1 MVLCDDPDENIYQRH
16 KELCVNLNMDQGTA
30 DEAWHNYENIRQNC
44 TLEGDQLHWLGC
56 ALYVACRS
64 STADTVSRSGVVH
77 GNCVGL
83 TRLLRLCKLS
93 LIQFFNKS
101 KKWADMANL
110 PSQFHDKIERL
121 ERNFAVSMVIFKKFQ
136 PIFTYMF
143 LNPMNTTPKQPKSR
157 KQRSQPCTPSKV
169 FDFCWTLFVCVKAEF
184 SEISDDLFNS
194 YHLLLACCD
203 MIFANAFMAGRRDLL
218 NPQFPGLPNNYYD
231 DNFNL
236 PSEPPCVIDHLCQKH
251 DGLPVEAKTIKV
263 YTWRNHIRKLFEKK
277 SLRGDPLTLTGI
289 LEPNNFELNC
299 KAINKIYDAYVLN
312 VGDFDE
318 RIFLSECKRLR
329 SLGPGAM
336 HCHLIA
342 GLVAANRPILKARNF
357 RGEDSNSD
365 IGTPIKMCD
374 DLTEK
379 LQTKKSWNHQYGALA
394 NALVVLS
401 LTAEDGEIELRQ
413 LAPPTPLTGREF
425 LKGKEDHQNITPVS
439 TATQS
444 VSRLHSML
452 LGRQASPSD
461 GLITIFNST
470 AEDGE
475 IEVRISLANT
485 LVVLS
490 STAEDGE
497 IEVRISVGSCTR
509 NPRKKVEEHVKEMGT
524 LFCTQFTQQQ
534 PSNPPSM
541 QIDFPRKRLQLGETL
556 YYKLLE
562 NILLDERKKKPKD
575 FDFSNLLEQDIFHQT
590 LFACCLE
597 IVIYSYNSQRKFPWI
612 LEALNLE
619 PYYFYKVIEIIVRV
633 EDQLSRDMVK
643 HLNLIEEQILEA
655 LAWRS
660 DSPLWESIKSSGLP
674 VPSCEDACL
683 PSQLYD
689 ESTALNSNPV
699 IRRLALDSERLQGSP
714 QSSPVSSVSDRFQ
727 SPVPSTLAR
736 KKLFMEGSALR
747 TVKPGQSAK
756 AIVEHYSRSPST
768 RKRLHTVMEE
778 MVLPVLELIQF
789 VDTRWSS
796 EYNMLSRLHAVRKA
810 VGAEL
815 ANSEN
820 NIEILTEVEWKQA
833 AGIVEVLGPLAD
845 ATKEISGDNKALK
858 SRFSFYDSDPIF
870 CPSMLCDPRFRG
882 VLIDDMVAV
891 NTLAIEVKKL
901 SDKSSLEPNVKDE
914 HPSCSSSSSG
924 LWSSFDSIP
933 NTTQPAIDNNTVEG
947 ENGQRYIPIS
957 YVPGTGSV
965 IIQAQPMKHDSPEA
979 SKSDV
984 KVEQNSSK
992 PDQSASKPLD
1002 QLVKQEQAAGG
1013 NQEQPVT
1020 QQQMASVNNAVR
1032 PRRAG
1037 SLGLFFR
1044 KFYHLAS
1051 VRMQDL
1057 CKNLAITDRDLKRKI
1072 WTCFEYTIIHHMDLM
1087 KDRHLDQILM
1097 CSVYVICKVAVKE
1110 KTFTDIM
1117 RCYRHQPQAASHV
1130 YRSVLLRKKPSA
1142 DSSSSSSVDSSEA
1155 NTLKEEGRE
1164 REPVRSSSTLPAT
1177 RPLSAPPTPT
1187 QMSGTFNSF
1196 ESEDRGDLIKF
1207 YNTVYVQKLQSFAV
1221 KFSTNGNQSD
1231 NLTLSPLPL
1240 GKSLSMSPCR
1250 RISERHNVVIR
1261 SLENIS
1267 TPLSPNTPEP
1277 LSYRFSRSPA
1287 KDLKAINAMIQID
1300 TRKINKR
1307 LLVDDTAD
1315 DDAPP
1320 VKRPTPVVAKKL
1332 QNLIGDRLGQVQD

>member
-203 MIFANAFMAGRRDLL
+203 MIFANAFMAGRKDLL

-277 SLRGDPLTLTGI
+277 CLRGDLLTLTGI
-289 LEPNNFELNC
+289 LEPNNFEQNC
-299 KAINKIYDAYVLN
+299 KTINKIYDAYVLN

-342 GLVAANRPILKARNF
+342 GLMAANRPILKARNF

-379 LQTKKSWNHQYGALA
+379 LQTKKSWNQQYGA
-394 NALVVLS
+394 
-401 LTAEDGEIELRQ
+401 LRQ

-461 GLITIFNST
+461 GLIAIFN
-470 AEDGE
+470 
-475 IEVRISLANT
+475 
-485 LVVLS
+485 
-490 STAEDGE
+490 
-497 IEVRISVGSCTR
+497 SCTR

-534 PSNPPSM
+534 PSNHPSM

-689 ESTALNSNPV
+689 ESTALNSNPA

-747 TVKPGQSAK
+747 TVKPGQSLLQNPK
-756 AIVEHYSRSPST
+756 TIPIN
-768 RKRLHTVMEE
+768 
-778 MVLPVLELIQF
+778 IQ
-789 VDTRWSS
+789 
-796 EYNMLSRLHAVRKA
+796 
-810 VGAEL
+810 
-815 ANSEN
+815 
-820 NIEILTEVEWKQA
+820 
-833 AGIVEVLGPLAD
+833 
-845 ATKEISGDNKALK
+845 
-858 SRFSFYDSDPIF
+858 
-870 CPSMLCDPRFRG
+870 
-882 VLIDDMVAV
+882 
-891 NTLAIEVKKL
+891 
-901 SDKSSLEPNVKDE
+901 
-914 HPSCSSSSSG
+914 
-924 LWSSFDSIP
+924 
-933 NTTQPAIDNNTVEG
+933 TVEG

-979 SKSDV
+979 SKPVV

-1002 QLVKQEQAAGG
+1002 QLVVKQEQGAGG

-1020 QQQMASVNNAVR
+1020 QQHMTSVNNAVR

-1155 NTLKEEGRE
+1155 DALKDEGRE

-1177 RPLSAPPTPT
+1177 RPPSAPPTPT
-1187 QMSGTFNSF
+1187 QMTGTFNSF

-1332 QNLIGDRLGQVQD
+1332 QNLIGDSLVKCVTKILTYNGVLEHSIEISRIVATMDSGNRSDGFNSPLLGFREMAYSAK

>member
-1 MVLCDDPDENIYQRH
+1 MSEV
-16 KELCVNLNMDQGTA
+16 
-30 DEAWHNYENIRQNC
+30 
-44 TLEGDQLHWLGC
+44 
-56 ALYVACRS
+56 
-64 STADTVSRSGVVH
+64 
-77 GNCVGL
+77 
-83 TRLLRLCKLS
+83 
-93 LIQFFNKS
+93 
-101 KKWADMANL
+101 
-110 PSQFHDKIERL
+110 
-121 ERNFAVSMVIFKKFQ
+121 
-136 PIFTYMF
+136 
-143 LNPMNTTPKQPKSR
+143 TP
-157 KQRSQPCTPSKV
+157 
-169 FDFCWTLFVCVKAEF
+169 
-184 SEISDDLFNS
+184 
-194 YHLLLACCD
+194 
-203 MIFANAFMAGRRDLL
+203 
-218 NPQFPGLPNNYYD
+218 PGLPH
-231 DNFNL
+231 
-236 PSEPPCVIDHLCQKH
+236 PKRKQETIDVRR
-251 DGLPVEAKTIKV
+251 PVRTGNSA
-263 YTWRNHIRKLFEKK
+263 

-379 LQTKKSWNHQYGALA
+379 LQTKKSWNHQYGAL
-394 NALVVLS
+394 
-401 LTAEDGEIELRQ
+401 RQ

-452 LGRQASPSD
+452 LGRQSAPSD
-461 GLITIFNST
+461 GLIAIFN
-470 AEDGE
+470 
-475 IEVRISLANT
+475 
-485 LVVLS
+485 
-490 STAEDGE
+490 
-497 IEVRISVGSCTR
+497 SCTR

-689 ESTALNSNPV
+689 ESTTLNSNPV

-714 QSSPVSSVSDRFQ
+714 QSSPISSVSDRFQ

-747 TVKPGQSAK
+747 TVKPGQSLLQNPK
-756 AIVEHYSRSPST
+756 TIPIN
-768 RKRLHTVMEE
+768 
-778 MVLPVLELIQF
+778 IQ
-789 VDTRWSS
+789 
-796 EYNMLSRLHAVRKA
+796 
-810 VGAEL
+810 
-815 ANSEN
+815 
-820 NIEILTEVEWKQA
+820 
-833 AGIVEVLGPLAD
+833 
-845 ATKEISGDNKALK
+845 
-858 SRFSFYDSDPIF
+858 
-870 CPSMLCDPRFRG
+870 
-882 VLIDDMVAV
+882 
-891 NTLAIEVKKL
+891 
-901 SDKSSLEPNVKDE
+901 
-914 HPSCSSSSSG
+914 
-924 LWSSFDSIP
+924 
-933 NTTQPAIDNNTVEG
+933 TVEG

-965 IIQAQPMKHDSPEA
+965 IIQAQPMKHNSPEA

-984 KVEQNSSK
+984 KFEQNSSK

-1002 QLVKQEQAAGG
+1002 QLVKQEQAPGG
-1013 NQEQPVT
+1013 NQEQPLT
-1020 QQQMASVNNAVR
+1020 QQHMALVNNAVR

-1155 NTLKEEGRE
+1155 DALKEEGRE

-1177 RPLSAPPTPT
+1177 RPPSAPPTPT

-1221 KFSTNGNQSD
+1221 KFSTNGNQYKASWDPDAIGFRHVWIVLPKAIPTSPGRVSPWKIRPPKCHFDLAKFPKATTPNFSD

-1307 LLVDDTAD
+1307 LLVDDL
-1315 DDAPP
+1315 
-1320 VKRPTPVVAKKL
+1320 KRPTPVVAKKL
-1332 QNLIGDRLGQVQD
+1332 QNLIGDRTLTAPRHRSQRHTHHTGTCHTNTGLAGPLLVSLIENQELSTHGYR

>member
-1 MVLCDDPDENIYQRH
+1 MFRP
-16 KELCVNLNMDQGTA
+16 
-30 DEAWHNYENIRQNC
+30 NIRYSIVMKPTRIFIFCGPHLENVYPEYSIRSLISVLVDSQC
-44 TLEGDQLHWLGC
+44 TMDHTSDDIAAVAAALINYRVYCCRSVIMAQLANALVVLSSAAEDGEIEGDQLHWLGC

-218 NPQFPGLPNNYYD
+218 NPQFPGKKSNIILLLIRLPNNYYD

-277 SLRGDPLTLTGI
+277 PSNHVRGYTSRPAPPQEKTRDDRRTQSSAHRQKCNDINSHRAAYDLKLRPEYSLRGDPLTLTGI

-379 LQTKKSWNHQYGALA
+379 LQTKKSWNHQYGAL
-394 NALVVLS
+394 
-401 LTAEDGEIELRQ
+401 RQ

-452 LGRQASPSD
+452 LGRQAAPSD
-461 GLITIFNST
+461 GLIAIFN
-470 AEDGE
+470 
-475 IEVRISLANT
+475 
-485 LVVLS
+485 
-490 STAEDGE
+490 
-497 IEVRISVGSCTR
+497 SCTR

-689 ESTALNSNPV
+689 ESTTLNSNPV

-714 QSSPVSSVSDRFQ
+714 QSSPISSVSDRFQ

-736 KKLFMEGSALR
+736 KKLFTEGSALR
-747 TVKPGQSAK
+747 TVKPGQSLLQNPK
-756 AIVEHYSRSPST
+756 TIPIN
-768 RKRLHTVMEE
+768 
-778 MVLPVLELIQF
+778 IQ
-789 VDTRWSS
+789 
-796 EYNMLSRLHAVRKA
+796 
-810 VGAEL
+810 
-815 ANSEN
+815 
-820 NIEILTEVEWKQA
+820 
-833 AGIVEVLGPLAD
+833 
-845 ATKEISGDNKALK
+845 
-858 SRFSFYDSDPIF
+858 
-870 CPSMLCDPRFRG
+870 
-882 VLIDDMVAV
+882 
-891 NTLAIEVKKL
+891 
-901 SDKSSLEPNVKDE
+901 
-914 HPSCSSSSSG
+914 
-924 LWSSFDSIP
+924 
-933 NTTQPAIDNNTVEG
+933 TVEG

-979 SKSDV
+979 SNSDV
-984 KVEQNSSK
+984 KFEQNSSK

-1013 NQEQPVT
+1013 NQEQPLT
-1020 QQQMASVNNAVR
+1020 QQHMALVNNAVR

-1155 NTLKEEGRE
+1155 DALKEEGRE

-1177 RPLSAPPTPT
+1177 RPPSAPPTPTQMSGTFNSFESEDRGDLIKFYNTVYVQKLQSFAVKFSTNGNQKTEERKKMSPLCILLLFDWGEEGREREPVRSSSTLPATRPPSAPPTPT

-1307 LLVDDTAD
+1307 LLDAD